1 MGMSAAGSSGGGRRR
16 GRGGG
21 RRANVMAEINVTPMV
36 DVMLVLLI
44 VFMIAAPLLTVGVE
58 VDLPKADVPEL
69 EGQDEPITVSIDASG
84 NLYLQDTDITLQ
96 ELGPR
101 IVAISQNN
109 PEVRIFVNGDRGVA
123 YGDVMTVMGALNAA
137 GFTHIA
143 LRAELPEGTE

>member
-1 MGMSAAGSSGGGRRR
+1 MAVQVASQGMRSARGRRR
-16 GRGGG
+16 R
-21 RRANVMAEINVTPMV
+21 NKMSDINVTPMV

-84 NLYLQDTDITLQ
+84 QLYLQDTDITLQ

-101 IVAISQNN
+101 IVAITQNN

>member
-1 MGMSAAGSSGGGRRR
+1 MRSARGRRH
-16 GRGGG
+16 
-21 RRANVMAEINVTPMV
+21 RAKMSDINVTPMV

-44 VFMIAAPLLTVGVE
+44 VFMIAAPLLTVGIE
-58 VDLPKADVPEL
+58 VDLPKADMPEL
-69 EGQDEPITVSIDASG
+69 AGQDEPITVSINASG
-84 NLYLQDTDITLQ
+84 ELFLQDITLE

-101 IVAISQNN
+101 IVAITQNN

-143 LRAELPEGTE
+143 LRAELPDGTE

>member
-1 MGMSAAGSSGGGRRR
+1 MAVQVAGSGMRSARGRRH
-16 GRGGG
+16 
-21 RRANVMAEINVTPMV
+21 RAKMSDINVTPMV

-44 VFMIAAPLLTVGVE
+44 VFMIAAPLLTVGIE
-58 VDLPKADVPEL
+58 VDLPKADMPEL
-69 EGQDEPITVSIDASG
+69 AGQDEPITVSINASG
-84 NLYLQDTDITLQ
+84 ELFLQDTDITLE

-101 IVAISQNN
+101 IVAITQNN

-143 LRAELPEGTE
+143 LRAELPDGTE

>member
-1 MGMSAAGSSGGGRRR
+1 MRSARGRRH
-16 GRGGG
+16 
-21 RRANVMAEINVTPMV
+21 RAKMSDINVTPMV

-44 VFMIAAPLLTVGVE
+44 VFMIAAPLLTVGIE
-58 VDLPKADVPEL
+58 VDLPKADMSEL
-69 EGQDEPITVSIDASG
+69 AGQDEPITVSINASG
-84 NLYLQDTDITLQ
+84 ELFLQDTDITLE

-101 IVAISQNN
+101 IVAITQNN

-143 LRAELPEGTE
+143 LRAELPDGTE

>member
-1 MGMSAAGSSGGGRRR
+1 MRSARGRRR
-16 GRGGG
+16 
-21 RRANVMAEINVTPMV
+21 RAKMSDINVTPMV

-44 VFMIAAPLLTVGVE
+44 VFMIAAPLLTVGIE
-58 VDLPKADVPEL
+58 VDLPKADMPEL
-69 EGQDEPITVSIDASG
+69 AGQDEPITVSINASG
-84 NLYLQDTDITLQ
+84 ELFLQDTDITLE

-101 IVAISQNN
+101 IVAITQNN

-143 LRAELPEGTE
+143 LRAELPDGTE

>member
-1 MGMSAAGSSGGGRRR
+1 MAVQVASRGMRSARGRRR
-16 GRGGG
+16 RKK
-21 RRANVMAEINVTPMV
+21 MSDINVTPMV

-84 NLYLQDTDITLQ
+84 QLYLQDTDITLQ

-101 IVAISQNN
+101 IVAITQNN

>member
-1 MGMSAAGSSGGGRRR
+1 MAVQVAGSGMRSARGRRR
-16 GRGGG
+16 
-21 RRANVMAEINVTPMV
+21 RAKMSEINVTPMV

-58 VDLPKADVPEL
+58 VDLPKADMPEIA
-69 EGQDEPITVSIDASG
+69 GQDEPITVSIAADG
-84 NLYLQDTDITLQ
+84 MLYLQDTDITLA

-101 IVAISQNN
+101 IVAITQNN

>member
-1 MGMSAAGSSGGGRRR
+1 MAVQVASRGMRSARGRRR
-16 GRGGG
+16 R
-21 RRANVMAEINVTPMV
+21 NKMSDINVTPMV

-84 NLYLQDTDITLQ
+84 QLYLQDTDITLQ

-101 IVAISQNN
+101 IVAITQNN

>member
-1 MGMSAAGSSGGGRRR
+1 MAVQVAGSGMRSARGRRR
-16 GRGGG
+16 
-21 RRANVMAEINVTPMV
+21 RAKMSEINVTPMV

-44 VFMIAAPLLTVGVE
+44 VFMIAAPLLTVGIE

-69 EGQDEPITVSIDASG
+69 AGQDEPITVSINANG
-84 NLYLQDTDITLQ
+84 ELFLQDTDITLE

-101 IVAISQNN
+101 IVAITQNN

-143 LRAELPEGTE
+143 LRAELPDGTE

>member
-1 MGMSAAGSSGGGRRR
+1 MRSARGRRR
-16 GRGGG
+16 
-21 RRANVMAEINVTPMV
+21 RAKMSDINVTPMV

-44 VFMIAAPLLTVGVE
+44 VFMIAAPLLTVGIE
-58 VDLPKADVPEL
+58 VDLPKADMPEL
-69 EGQDEPITVSIDASG
+69 AGQDEPITVSINASG
-84 NLYLQDTDITLQ
+84 ELFLHDTDITLE

-101 IVAISQNN
+101 IVAITQNN

-143 LRAELPEGTE
+143 LRAELPDGTE

>member
-1 MGMSAAGSSGGGRRR
+1 MRSARGRRR
-16 GRGGG
+16 
-21 RRANVMAEINVTPMV
+21 RAKMSEINVTPMV

-44 VFMIAAPLLTVGVE
+44 VFMIAAPLLTVGIE

-69 EGQDEPITVSIDASG
+69 AGQDEPITVSINANG
-84 NLYLQDTDITLQ
+84 ELFLQDTDITLE

-101 IVAISQNN
+101 IVAITQNN

-143 LRAELPEGTE
+143 LRAELPDGTE

>member
-1 MGMSAAGSSGGGRRR
+1 MAVQFTASTGMRSARGRRR
-16 GRGGG
+16 
-21 RRANVMAEINVTPMV
+21 RAKMSEINVTPFV

-58 VDLPKADVPEL
+58 VDLPKANMPEL
-69 EGQDEPITVSIDASG
+69 TGQDEPITVSIDASG
-84 NLYLQDTDITLQ
+84 QIFLQDTDITLA

-101 IVAISQNN
+101 IVAITQNN

-143 LRAELPEGTE
+143 LRAELPEGAE